1 LFLISIPDPL
11 KRKRKIKAKLSTLN
25 PKHIIMKLPLLML
38 GLLLTVGCSSDDK
51 DADQDPGDDELT
63 MVNYVAS
70 QEDFPNPER
79 GFYHYTDTRASNYSA
94 LSAEELAAFRT
105 AQTADGATY
114 AVVSTLVF
122 RYFIL
127 DTYQAAPLGESYLTN
142 VRADFAAARE
152 AGVKIIPRFTYT
164 TTATA
169 GECPESFICPPY
181 GDASKATVLGHIGQ
195 LKPILQDNADVI
207 ACVQLGF
214 FGTWGENY
222 YSDYFGDASSNDQ
235 GKLLDQNWT
244 DRIEVLQAMLD
255 ATPKNIMV
263 QVRYPQFKQ
272 RHSYGINALTNVA
285 ALTET
290 EAFSET
296 DKARIGYHNDC
307 FLASADDFGTYEDY
321 GNSSSP
327 RTSANTV
334 LRKYFADD
342 SKYVVVGGETCS
354 DGYSPEND
362 CAPAGK
368 AEKEMSD
375 LHYSYLNMDYN
386 NEVNNDWV
394 TGGCMDNI
402 KKRLGYRFALTS
414 GSYSTKLDEDDKISI
429 KLTIENSGFTSPFK
443 ARPVQLILR
452 NTTSGEVVVRT
463 LKTDVRRWFPGTNTV
478 EEVLD
483 GGLKAG
489 TWALYL
495 NLPDAATSI
504 NKRPEYSIRLANNN
518 TWDAATGYN
527 SLNHTLTV
535 E

>member
-1 LFLISIPDPL
+1 MIIKFRLILLGFL
-11 KRKRKIKAKLSTLN
+11 AAA
-25 PKHIIMKLPLLML
+25 
-38 GLLLTVGCSSDDK
+38 GCTSDDK
-51 DADQDPGDDELT
+51 GTDQDTDTGEPAT
-63 MVNYVAS
+63 VTYVAS
-70 QEDFPNPER
+70 TEDFPNPER
-79 GFYHYTDTRASNYSA
+79 GFYHYSETHASDYA
-94 LSAEELAAFRT
+94 PLDAEELATYRS

-114 AVVSTLVF
+114 SVVSTLVF

-127 DTYQAAPLGESYLTN
+127 DQYQAAPLGESFLTN
-142 VRADFAAARE
+142 LRADFAAARE
-152 AGVKIIPRFTYT
+152 AGVKLIPRFTYT
-164 TTATA
+164 VTATP
-169 GECPESFICPPY
+169 GDCSESFICPPY

-195 LKPILQDNADVI
+195 LKPIFQDNADVI
-207 ACVQLGF
+207 ASVQLGF

-222 YSDYFGDASSNDQ
+222 YTDYFGDASSNAQ

-244 DRIEVLQAMLD
+244 DRIAVLQAMLD
-255 ATPKNIMV
+255 ATPKTIMV

-290 EAFSET
+290 EGFSES

-327 RTSANTV
+327 RTSANTA

-354 DGYSPEND
+354 DGYSPQND

-386 NEVNNDWV
+386 NDVNNDWV
-394 TGGCMDNI
+394 TGGCMENI
-402 KKRLGYRFALTS
+402 KKRLGYRFALTT
-414 GSYSTKLDEDDKISI
+414 GTYPTTLKGDDKINI

-443 ARPVQLILR
+443 ARPTQLVLK
-452 NTTSGEVVVRT
+452 NTTTGEVVVRT
-463 LKTDVRRWFPGTNTV
+463 LVTDVRRWFPGTNTI
-478 EEVLD
+478 EESLE

-489 TWALYL
+489 SWALYL
-495 NLPDAATSI
+495 NLPDAATAI
-504 NKRPEYSIRLANNN
+504 NKRPEYSIRLANNDV
-518 TWDAATGYN
+518 WDGTTGYN
-527 SLNHTLTV
+527 SLNHTLVV

>member
-1 LFLISIPDPL
+1 MKIDLLF
-11 KRKRKIKAKLSTLN
+11 
-25 PKHIIMKLPLLML
+25 L
-38 GLLLTVGCSSDDK
+38 GLLLAAACSSDDK
-51 DADQDPGDDELT
+51 GSQGQDEDDEPT
-63 MVNYVAS
+63 TVTYVTS
-70 QEDFPNPER
+70 QDDFPNPER
-79 GFYHYTDTRASNYSA
+79 GFYHYSETRASDYTPLDA
-94 LSAEELAAFRT
+94 DELATYRT
-105 AQTADGATY
+105 AQSADGASY
-114 AVVSTLVF
+114 SVVSTLVF

-127 DTYQAAPLGESYLTN
+127 DTYNATPLGESFLTQ

-152 AGVKIIPRFTYT
+152 AGVKLIPRFTYT
-164 TTATA
+164 VTATA
-169 GECPESFICPPY
+169 GDCPESFICPPY
-181 GDASKATVLGHIGQ
+181 GDAAKATVLGHIGQ
-195 LKPILQDNADVI
+195 LKPLLQENADVI

-222 YSDYFGDASSNDQ
+222 YSDYFGDASGNDQ

-272 RHSYGINALTNVA
+272 RHNYGINALTNVA
-285 ALTET
+285 PLTET

-307 FLASADDFGTYEDY
+307 FLASDTDFGTFEDY

-327 RTSANTV
+327 RTSATSV

-354 DGYSPEND
+354 DGYSPQND

-386 NEVNNDWV
+386 NDVNNDWV
-394 TGGCMDNI
+394 TGGCMENI
-402 KKRLGYRFALTS
+402 KKRLGYRFTLTS
-414 GSYSTKLDEDDKISI
+414 GTYSTTIMEDDEIAI
-429 KLTIENSGFTSPFK
+429 KLVLENSGFTSPFK
-443 ARPVQLILR
+443 ARPVQLILK
-452 NTTSGEVVVRT
+452 NTTTGEVVVRT
-463 LKTDVRRWFPGTNTV
+463 LATDVRRWFPGTNTI
-478 EEVLD
+478 EESLE
-483 GGLKAG
+483 GGLGAG

-495 NLPDAATSI
+495 NLPDAGTAI
-504 NKRPEYSIRLANNN
+504 NKRPEYSIRLANNG

-527 SLNHTLTV
+527 SLNHTITV

>member
-1 LFLISIPDPL
+1 
-11 KRKRKIKAKLSTLN
+11 
-25 PKHIIMKLPLLML
+25 MKLNLLLL
-38 GLLLTVGCSSDDK
+38 GLLLATGCSSDDK
-51 DADQDPGDDELT
+51 DADQDTDQDDEPT
-63 MVNYVAS
+63 TVAYVAS
-70 QEDFPNPER
+70 QDDFPNPER
-79 GFYHYTDTRASNYSA
+79 GFYHYSDTRASDYTSLDA
-94 LSAEELAAFRT
+94 DELATYRT

-114 AVVSTLVF
+114 SVVSTLVF

-127 DTYQAAPLGESYLTN
+127 DMYQAAPLGESFLAK
-142 VRADFAAARE
+142 VRADFAAARQ
-152 AGVKIIPRFTYT
+152 AGVKLIPRFTYT
-164 TTATA
+164 TTATP

-195 LKPILQDNADVI
+195 LKPLLQENADVI

-222 YSDYFGDASSNDQ
+222 YTDYFGDASGNDDQ

-244 DRIEVLQAMLD
+244 DRIEVLQALLD
-255 ATPKNIMV
+255 ATPKTIMV

-272 RHSYGINALTNVA
+272 RHNYGINALTNVA

-354 DGYSPEND
+354 DGYSPQND
-362 CAPAGK
+362 CAPAGQ

-394 TGGCMDNI
+394 TGGCMNNI

-414 GSYSTKLDEDDKISI
+414 GTYSTTILAGDDIDI
-429 KLTIENSGFTSPFK
+429 KLVIENSGFTSPFK
-443 ARPVQLILR
+443 ARPAQLIFK
-452 NTTSGEVVVRT
+452 NTTTGEIVVRT
-463 LKTDVRRWFPGTNTV
+463 LATDVRRWFPGTNTV
-478 EEVLD
+478 EETVEGD
-483 GGLKAG
+483 LKTG

-495 NLPDAATSI
+495 NLPDAAAAI
-504 NKRPEYSIRLANNN
+504 AKRPEYSIRLANKDA
-518 TWDAATGYN
+518 WDAATGYN
-527 SLNHTLTV
+527 SLNYTLTV
-535 E
+535 K

>member
-1 LFLISIPDPL
+1 M
-11 KRKRKIKAKLSTLN
+11 KRY
-25 PKHIIMKLPLLML
+25 LPLL
-38 GLLLTVGCSSDDK
+38 GLLLAVGCSSDDK
-51 DADQDPGDDELT
+51 SSDQDQDEDEPT
-63 MVNYVAS
+63 TITYTAS
-70 QEDFPNPER
+70 QDDFPNPER
-79 GFYHYTDTRASNYSA
+79 GFYHYSDTRASNYSPLDA
-94 LSAEELAAFRT
+94 DELATYRSL
-105 AQTADGATY
+105 QTADGASY
-114 AVVSTLVF
+114 SVVSTLVF

-127 DTYQAAPLGESYLTN
+127 DMYTAAPLEESFLAK
-142 VRADFAAARE
+142 VQADFAAARD
-152 AGVKIIPRFTYT
+152 AGVKLIPRFTYT
-164 TTATA
+164 VTATP
-169 GECPESFICPPY
+169 GDCPESFICPPY
-181 GDASKATVLGHIGQ
+181 GDAAKATVLGHIGQ
-195 LKPILQDNADVI
+195 LKPLLQDNADVI

-222 YSDYFGDASSNDQ
+222 YSDYFGDASGNDQ

-255 ATPKNIMV
+255 ATPRHIMV

-272 RHSYGINALTNVA
+272 RHTYGINALTNVA

-327 RTSANTV
+327 RTGANTV
-334 LRKYFADD
+334 LRQYFADD

-354 DGYSPEND
+354 DGYSPQND

-402 KKRLGYRFALTS
+402 KKRLGYRFALTT
-414 GSYSTKLDEDDKISI
+414 GTYPTTLTEDDKIDI

-443 ARPVQLILR
+443 ARPAQLIFR
-452 NTTSGEVVVRT
+452 NTTSGEIIVRT
-463 LKTDVRRWFPGTNTV
+463 LATDVRRWFPGTNTI
-478 EEVLD
+478 EESLE

-495 NLPDAATSI
+495 NLPDAAATI
-504 NKRPEYSIRLANNN
+504 NKRPEYSIRLANNG
-518 TWDAATGYN
+518 TWDGATGYN
-527 SLNHTLTV
+527 SLNHTLAV
-535 E
+535 K